1 MATKPKRTAQEIAA
15 RKRALAR
22 ALDLNAERLK
32 REQELTG
39 LAADFL
45 MTRELETDVLAAL
58 EEEIAGLRA
67 VAEAECGRLRRQG
80 ASVVAL
86 LVARGEGAGRIA
98 QRLGLGVGE
107 VRQLRDDA
115 ASRVQEGA
123 VGRGG
128 SGSVKMT
135 ATGPGPDGDVVG
147 ASVAGGSGASWGGV
161 EVSGVDGVRRG
172 AAGGV

>member
-115 ASRVQEGA
+115 ASRVQEA
-123 VGRGG
+123 AAGRGG
-128 SGSVKMT
+128 AGSAKMT
-135 ATGPGPDGDVVG
+135 ATGPGGAVAG